1 MTACFALHV
10 GRCSPFLFITFN
22 FFSFFLQVSN
32 IILIFASES
41 PEVPEAIHTP
51 GLSFSYS
58 HVFLISY
65 VTGMSLVTSQYSGAF
80 ISVRGKFIK
89 PLILSALYVVLR
101 SFIIFGVVYLMAKIV
116 KI

>member
-51 GLSFSYS
+51 GLSFSCTY
-58 HVFLISY
+58 
-65 VTGMSLVTSQYSGAF
+65 TT
-80 ISVRGKFIK
+80 
-89 PLILSALYVVLR
+89 
-101 SFIIFGVVYLMAKIV
+101 FIILLYTDKTPAPNRSLGQQGRPEWCHGHQR
-116 KI
+116 